1 MDLQKRCSNLCS
13 NPCSS
18 LTYTVS
24 IFFFDLFVDSTCK
37 IIDLIPGCTNQGVM
51 SSKQRET
58 IILYT
63 LKNTAK
69 KEGERLREGIFELG
83 L

>member
-1 MDLQKRCSNLCS
+1 MFESLFESLQLINVHRIK
-13 NPCSS
+13 
-18 LTYTVS
+18 

-69 KEGERLREGIFELG
+69 GRDSEKEGIFELG